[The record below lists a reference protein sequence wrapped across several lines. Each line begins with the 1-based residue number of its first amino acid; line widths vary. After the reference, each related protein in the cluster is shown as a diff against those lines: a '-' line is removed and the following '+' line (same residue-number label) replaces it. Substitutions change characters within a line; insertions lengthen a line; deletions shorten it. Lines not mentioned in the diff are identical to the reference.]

1 MTSRVNKWLSEER
14 LNEIR
19 MCADRGATPAGIA
32 EHMGISKRTLT
43 RWCEQYPQIAEALE
57 GHKCI
62 TDGEKVEQA
71 LLRRAIGYTQT
82 EITRQIGKS
91 GKMEIVK
98 TVEKQVMPST
108 TAQIFWLK
116 NKCGYEWD
124 SSLQDENEEE
134 EGGVVIL
141 PEIER

>member
-1 MTSRVNKWLSEER
+1 M
-14 LNEIR
+14 
-19 MCADRGATPAGIA
+19 
-32 EHMGISKRTLT
+32 
-43 RWCEQYPQIAEALE
+43 
-57 GHKCI
+57 
-62 TDGEKVEQA
+62 
-71 LLRRAIGYTQT
+71 RRAIGYTQT